1 MWSPQQPA
9 SIVLIE
15 KERRLEVV
23 RKQRAQL
30 LNELVE
36 KETNQKR

>member
-1 MWSPQQPA
+1 MQPPHQPV

-15 KERRLEVV
+15 KERRFEVI

-36 KETNQKR
+36 KETKQKR

>member
-1 MWSPQQPA
+1 MQPPHQPA
-9 SIVLIE
+9 SFILIE

-30 LNELVE
+30 LNELAE
-36 KETNQKR
+36 KEAK